1 MQNEYEILLRFL
13 LAALWG
19 GIVGAERQY
28 RSKSAGFRTMIM
40 ISIGACFFTMMSMLI
55 GDPAN
60 HDRIAS
66 NIVTGIG
73 FLGAGVIFRGENRIN
88 GITTAAT
95 IWAVAAVGMG
105 IGSGYY
111 FASSCASILVF
122 LILAV
127 LPIMEDYIELLN
139 VARTYSI
146 TILYSENLSNYYE
159 KKIKSCKLKYRLIRH
174 VKDNGVLV
182 LTWETQGHSKNHAI
196 FITKMLED
204 EKIDKFEYY

>member
-1 MQNEYEILLRFL
+1 MHFNYEILVRFL

-40 ISIGACFFTMMSMLI
+40 ISMGACFFTMMSVLI
-55 GDPAN
+55 GEGSNP
-60 HDRIAS
+60 DRIAS

-105 IGSGYY
+105 IGSGFY
-111 FASSCASILVF
+111 FASACASILIV
-122 LILAV
+122 LILAA
-127 LPIMEDYIELLN
+127 LPYLENVIERMN
-139 VARTYSI
+139 QSRTYLI
-146 TILYSENLSNYYE
+146 TAPYAENLAPFYE
-159 KKIKSCKLKYRLIRH
+159 KEIVSFHLRCRLI
-174 VKDNGVLV
+174 KQLKQDDQLQMI
-182 LTWETQGHSKNHAI
+182 WETQGHAGNHET
-196 FITKMLED
+196 FIKHI
-204 EKIDKFEYY
+204 IDQPGITRFEYY

>member
-1 MQNEYEILLRFL
+1 MQIDYEILLRFFF
-13 LAALWG
+13 AALWG

-55 GDPAN
+55 GSPAS

-95 IWAVAAVGMG
+95 IWAVAAIGMG
-105 IGSGYY
+105 IGAGFY
-111 FASSCASILVF
+111 FAASCASILIF

-127 LPIMEDYIELLN
+127 LPFLENYIEFLN
-139 VARTYSI
+139 LARTYSI
-146 TILYSENLSNYYE
+146 TLPYSENLSDYYE
-159 KKIKSCKLKYRLIRH
+159 KKLKANKLKFRIVKH
-174 VKDNGVLV
+174 VKKDGELMLV
-182 LTWETQGHSKNHAI
+182 WETQGHAKNHAA
-196 FITKMLED
+196 FIAKMLKED
-204 EKIDKFEYY
+204 SINKFEYY

>member
-1 MQNEYEILLRFL
+1 MHNDYEILLRFL

-40 ISIGACFFTMMSMLI
+40 ISMGACFFTMMSMLI
-55 GDPAN
+55 GAPAN

-111 FASSCASILVF
+111 FASGCASILVF

-127 LPIMEDYIELLN
+127 LPFLENYIELLN

-146 TILYSENLSNYYE
+146 TIPFSENLSTHYE
-159 KKIKSCKLKYRLIRH
+159 ERLNSSRLKFRLIKH
-174 VKDNGVLV
+174 VKDNGVLMLV
-182 LTWETQGHSKNHAI
+182 WETQGHAKNHKI
-196 FITKMLED
+196 FIAKMLED
-204 EKIDKFEYY
+204 DSLNRFEYY